1 MSIETRV
8 ITLSRSFR
16 SLIWKPRD
24 AAKFIKDLKDL
35 NSLRIAA
42 AIDIKVLQTLRG
54 VFFATKKTLTKNLHF
69 C

>member
-8 ITLSRSFR
+8 ATLSRSFR
-16 SLIWKPRD
+16 TLIWKQRD

-42 AIDIKVLQTLRG
+42 AIDIQVLRT
-54 VFFATKKTLTKNLHF
+54 
-69 C
+69 